1 MKQSAGILAYRRSG
15 DLIEV
20 LIAHPGGPFWAKRD
34 EGVWSIPKG
43 EVDDGEDL
51 LLAAR
56 REFSEELG
64 VPSPDGPYLELGVII
79 QKAGKEVSAWAVET
93 DVDPDEVLSNT
104 FTIEWPPRSGRQA
117 EFPEIDR
124 VAWVTPDEAMVRLN
138 PAQAEQV
145 ERLLSRIDG
154 QPEG

>member
-64 VPSPDGPYLELGVII
+64 VPSPDGPYVELGVII

-104 FTIEWPPRSGRQA
+104 FTIEWPPRSAGRQSFLKSI
-117 EFPEIDR
+117 EWPGWR
-124 VAWVTPDEAMVRLN
+124 RTKPWSGSTRLRQN
-138 PAQAEQV
+138 W
-145 ERLLSRIDG
+145 SNDC
-154 QPEG
+154 

>member
-43 EVDDGEDL
+43 EVDEGEDY

-64 VPSPDGPYLELGVII
+64 VASPDGPYLELGVII
-79 QKAGKEVSAWAVET
+79 QKAGKEVLAWAVEA
-93 DVDPDEVLSNT
+93 DVDPNEVLSNT

-124 VAWVTPDEAMVRLN
+124 VAWVTPDEARVRLN
-138 PAQAEQV
+138 PAQAELV
-145 ERLLSRIDG
+145 ERLLSRIER
-154 QPEG
+154 PS

>member
-1 MKQSAGILAYRRSG
+1 MKQSAGILAYRHSAG
-15 DLIEV
+15 AIEV

-43 EVDDGEDL
+43 EVEVGEDF

-64 VPSPDGPYLELGVII
+64 VASPEGPYLELGAIT
-79 QKAGKEVSAWAVET
+79 QKAGKEVLAWAVEA
-93 DVDPDEVLSNT
+93 DVDPDAVLSNT
-104 FTIEWPPRSGRQA
+104 FTMEWPPRSGRQA

-124 VAWVTPDEAMVRLN
+124 VAWVSPDEARVRLN
-138 PAQAEQV
+138 PAQVELV
-145 ERLLSRIDG
+145 ERLLD
-154 QPEG
+154 QVTK